1 MNRFLTHGA
10 RWTTG
15 LLLVGALIAVSPNA
29 FGREASPVDMAREHM
44 RRGKVALEN
53 GKLGEAC
60 FQFKSATLV
69 LPNWWIPHQEHLRCA
84 RILGEDAETLVAQ
97 ATRILTIDNARPS
110 LHFIRGILLEDLER
124 NQEALEA
131 YERALEL
138 APWMTEI
145 TIRKG
150 RMLIAQGQWQA
161 ALDVCDRALQ
171 KRPDDVLLLNQLA
184 TIYEKMGETRLLI
197 SVLEKLVPL
206 SNVPTQPLARLA
218 KAYRSIGN
226 ERKRAEVIQALERK
240 TKRP

>member
-1 MNRFLTHGA
+1 
-10 RWTTG
+10 
-15 LLLVGALIAVSPNA
+15 
-29 FGREASPVDMAREHM
+29 M
-44 RRGKVALEN
+44 RRGQIALES

-69 LPNWWIPHQEHLRCA
+69 LPNWWVPHQEHLRCA
-84 RILGEDAETLVAQ
+84 RILGEDPETLVAQ
-97 ATRILTIDNARPS
+97 ATRILSIDNARPT

-138 APWMTEI
+138 APWMSEV
-145 TIRKG
+145 TIRQG
-150 RMLIAQGQWQA
+150 RMLIAEGQWQA
-161 ALDVCDRALQ
+161 ALNVCNRAIS

-197 SVLEKLVPL
+197 PVLEKLVPL

-218 KAYRSIGN
+218 KAYRRIGN
-226 ERKRAEVIQALERK
+226 EQKRAEVIQALERK